1 MLESLFSTTIG
12 DSLTMPGMLASLG
25 AALVLGLLI
34 SLVYIKIHKGEGY
47 SAGFTITLIMLPA
60 IIAIII
66 MLIGNNVARAFSL
79 AGAFSL
85 IRFRSAPGD
94 PKDIAYIFF
103 TLAVGLA
110 CGMGYILYAVVFA
123 IIMCLVMVILHYV
136 KFAKPNTTTMQLKIT
151 IPENLNF
158 QKLFDDILEKH
169 TNSWNL
175 KRVRTSD
182 FGTLFEVVYNIDL
195 KQSADQKMFID
206 ELRCRNGN
214 LNISLTLREYES
226 QSYN

>member
-1 MLESLFSTTIG
+1 
-12 DSLTMPGMLASLG
+12 
-25 AALVLGLLI
+25 
-34 SLVYIKIHKGEGY
+34 
-47 SAGFTITLIMLPA
+47 
-60 IIAIII
+60 
-66 MLIGNNVARAFSL
+66 
-79 AGAFSL
+79 
-85 IRFRSAPGD
+85 
-94 PKDIAYIFF
+94 
-103 TLAVGLA
+103 
-110 CGMGYILYAVVFA
+110 
-123 IIMCLVMVILHYV
+123 MVILHYV